1 MAGRRI
7 RITEAKRE
15 RGSNSYTGG
24 QERVSL
30 RLSDTDLDFVVQ
42 QAAPEFE
49 DKAKLKQLMREDES
63 FRKGLVGDERVFR
76 KAMVEEEIIL
86 RISPPLY
93 FEILL
98 RKALNELE
106 KASHTIERA
115 GTEIIAVFDA
125 GEVVGFL
132 SRQAVLDYLIN
143 MLSSFTRV
151 ESYVISLRARKG
163 IWRKIKFNDMDIDAL
178 TRLCETMDEEHRFSF
193 YQRIAD
199 VCLFILGIFPEH
211 ARFDYHYPFWGE
223 VRPRIAK
230 AMRRGEEDYEAEGK
244 KYYKLAAEH
253 QAAIA
258 LGLSDVFWLLHQNFN
273 IARKPLNFIAE
284 HYLHFRKHKLFG
296 M

>member
-1 MAGRRI
+1 MGM
-7 RITEAKRE
+7 
-15 RGSNSYTGG
+15 GG
-24 QERVSL
+24 QEKVSM

-49 DKAKLKQLMREDES
+49 DKMKLKQLIREDES

-76 KAMVEEEIIL
+76 KAMVEEDIIL
-86 RISPPLY
+86 SISPPLY

-125 GEVVGFL
+125 QEVVGLL
-132 SRQAVLDYLIN
+132 SRQAILDYLTD

-163 IWRKIKFNDMDIDAL
+163 VWRKIKFNDMDIDAL
-178 TRLCETMDEEHRFSF
+178 TRLCEAMDEGHRFSF
-193 YQRIAD
+193 YKRIAD
-199 VCLFILGIFPEH
+199 VCLFISGIFPEY
-211 ARFDYHYPFWGE
+211 AQFDYHYPFSGE
-223 VRPRIAK
+223 ARPKIAR

-258 LGLSDVFWLLHQNFN
+258 LELSEVFWLLHQEFN

-284 HYLHFRKHKLFG
+284 HYLHLSKHKLFG